1 VRRETRVRIGRRVSV
16 RRRAG
21 AETGA
26 CAQPDPAT
34 HRASPAGVSPTADAM
49 TAADANARH
58 GASVSLEAGRA
69 MATHRGSLAG
79 VFPIADAMTAA
90 TRKDRHGPS
99 VRRWQATGPGNPA
112 TDLALAL
119 ALVLAP
125 MTMSD
130 NARDNAHYTIPG
142 PSLESHGFVG
152 VACNGGER
160 RLYC

>member
-1 VRRETRVRIGRRVSV
+1 
-16 RRRAG
+16 
-21 AETGA
+21 
-26 CAQPDPAT
+26 
-34 HRASPAGVSPTADAM
+34 M
-49 TAADANARH
+49 TPADANASH
-58 GASVSLEAGRA
+58 GPSVSLEAGD
-69 MATHRGSLAG
+69 GAG
-79 VFPIADAMTAA
+79 
-90 TRKDRHGPS
+90 
-99 VRRWQATGPGNPA
+99 QPA

-152 VACNGGER
+152 VARNGGER